1 MSQKVI
7 LASASPARLALL
19 RQSGIE
25 PQVIVGRVDEA
36 SPELADLPA
45 SKIASVLAIRKA
57 AMVAESLATDYSLSD
72 ETAPIL
78 VIGCDSVLDFQGHV
92 QGKPKNAKEAIERW
106 QAMRGL
112 SGVLYTGHSIIDLPT
127 GRTFNDTAKTT
138 IYFAEIDDAEIEAY
152 VASGE
157 PLRVAGAFTIDGLG
171 APFIDRIEGDP
182 SCVEGLSL
190 PLLRRAIYHF
200 GYSFRDFR

>member
-1 MSQKVI
+1 MRRKII

-19 RQSGIE
+19 RQCGIE
-25 PQVIVGRVDEA
+25 PQVIISHVDEDSA
-36 SPELADLPA
+36 ELADLPA
-45 SKIASVLAIRKA
+45 NKVSSVLAIRKA
-57 AMVAESLATDYSLSD
+57 RIVADALPADTDAT
-72 ETAPIL
+72 L
-78 VIGCDSVLDFQGHV
+78 VIGCDSVLDFHGQA
-92 QGKPKNAKEAIERW
+92 QGKPRNSAEAVARW

-112 SGVLYTGHSIIDLPT
+112 TGVLYTGHSIIDLPSH
-127 GRTFNDTAKTT
+127 RIFNDTAATQ
-138 IYFAEIDDAEIEAY
+138 IYFADISDAEIEAY

-200 GYSFRDFR
+200 GYLVSEFR

>member
-1 MSQKVI
+1 MKRKVI

-25 PQVIVGRVDEA
+25 PQVVVGQVDEE
-36 SPELADLPA
+36 SPELADFPA
-45 SKIASVLAIRKA
+45 SKIAGVLAIRKA
-57 AMVAESLATDYSLSD
+57 ATVAGSLPAGSSAT
-72 ETAPIL
+72 L
-78 VIGCDSVLDFQGHV
+78 VIGCDSVLDFQGRV
-92 QGKPKNAKEAIERW
+92 QGKPKNAEEAIARW
-106 QAMRGL
+106 HAMRGL

-127 GRTFNDTAKTT
+127 GRTFNDTAQTT
-138 IYFAEIDDAEIEAY
+138 VFFAEIADAEIEAY

-182 SCVEGLSL
+182 SCVAGLSL

-200 GYSFRDFR
+200 GYSVRDFR

>member
-1 MSQKVI
+1 MKKKII
-7 LASASPARLALL
+7 LASASPARLSLL
-19 RQSGIE
+19 RQVGIE
-25 PQVIVGRVDEA
+25 PQVILPRVDEE
-36 SPELADLPA
+36 SPELADFPA
-45 SKIASVLAIRKA
+45 SKVASVLAIRKA
-57 AMVAESLATDYSLSD
+57 AMVADALPKDVGAT
-72 ETAPIL
+72 L
-78 VIGCDSVLDFQGHV
+78 VIGCDSVLDFHGQV
-92 QGKPKNAKEAIERW
+92 QGKPKSTAEAINRW

-112 SGVLYTGHSIIDLPT
+112 SGVLYSGHSIIDLPT
-127 GRTFNDTAKTT
+127 GRTFNDTAQTT
-138 IYFAEIDDAEIEAY
+138 VYFADIDDAEIEAY

-171 APFIDRIEGDP
+171 SPFIDRIEGDP

>member
-19 RQSGIE
+19 RQCGIE
-25 PQVIVGRVDEA
+25 PRVIVSRVDET

-45 SKIASVLAIRKA
+45 SKIATVLAIRKA
-57 AMVAESLATDYSLSD
+57 AAVAESLVDSD
-72 ETAPIL
+72 DTASTL
-78 VIGCDSVLDFQGHV
+78 VIGCDSVLDFQGRVH
-92 QGKPKNAKEAIERW
+92 GKPKNAEEAIKRW
-106 QAMRGL
+106 QGMRGL

-127 GRTFNDTAKTT
+127 GRTFNDTAQTT
-138 IYFAEIDDAEIEAY
+138 IYFADIDDAEIEAY
-152 VASGE
+152 VATGE
-157 PLRVAGAFTIDGLG
+157 PLRVAGAFTIDGIG

-200 GYSFRDFR
+200 GYSLRDFR

>member
-1 MSQKVI
+1 MRRKVI

-19 RQSGIE
+19 RQCGIE
-25 PQVIVGRVDEA
+25 PQVIISRVDEDGA
-36 SPELADLPA
+36 ELADLPA
-45 SKIASVLAIRKA
+45 SKVASVLAIRKA
-57 AMVAESLATDYSLSD
+57 RRVADALPADADAT
-72 ETAPIL
+72 L
-78 VIGCDSVLDFQGHV
+78 VIGCDSVLDFHGQV
-92 QGKPKNAKEAIERW
+92 LGKPRNAADAIARW

-112 SGVLYTGHSIIDLPT
+112 TGVLYTGHSIIDLAS
-127 GRTFNDTAKTT
+127 RRIFNDVASTQV
-138 IYFAEIDDAEIEAY
+138 YFADISDAEIEAY

-200 GYSFRDFR
+200 GYSFSEFR

>member
-1 MSQKVI
+1 MKKKII

-25 PQVIVGRVDEA
+25 PQVIVARVDEQ

-45 SKIASVLAIRKA
+45 SKVASVLAIRKA
-57 AMVAESLATDYSLSD
+57 AMVADALPSESGAT
-72 ETAPIL
+72 L
-78 VIGCDSVLDFQGHV
+78 VIGCDSVLDFHGQV
-92 QGKPKNAKEAIERW
+92 QGKPRNETEAIQRW
-106 QAMRGL
+106 RAMRGL
-112 SGVLYTGHSIIDLPT
+112 SGVLYSGHSIIDLPT
-127 GRTFNDTAKTT
+127 GRTFNDTAQTT
-138 IYFAEIDDAEIEAY
+138 IYFADIDDAEIQGY

>member
-1 MSQKVI
+1 MNKIV

-19 RQSGIE
+19 RQCGIE
-25 PQVIVGRVDEA
+25 PDVIVSHVDEE

-57 AMVAESLATDYSLSD
+57 AAVAEVLLKEEELVDGLS
-72 ETAPIL
+72 TL
-78 VIGCDSVLDFQGHV
+78 VIGCDSVLEFQGHA
-92 QGKPKNAKEAIERW
+92 QGKPRNADEAIARW

-127 GRTFNDTAKTT
+127 GRTFNDTAATT
-138 IYFAEIDDAEIEAY
+138 IFFADIDDAEIAAY
-152 VASGE
+152 VGTGE

-190 PLLRRAIYHF
+190 PMLRRAIYHF
-200 GYSFRDFR
+200 GYAVRDFR

>member
-1 MSQKVI
+1 MKKSII

-25 PQVIVGRVDEA
+25 PQVIVGRVDEE

-45 SKIASVLAIRKA
+45 SKIARVLAIRKA
-57 AMVAESLATDYSLSD
+57 AMVAESLSSESAAT
-72 ETAPIL
+72 L
-78 VIGCDSVLDFQGHV
+78 VIGCDSVLDFHGHV
-92 QGKPKNAKEAIERW
+92 QGRPKSAREAIERW

-112 SGVLYTGHSIIDLPT
+112 SGVLYTGHSIIDVPT
-127 GRTFNDTAKTT
+127 GRTFNDTAQTT
-138 IYFAEIDDAEIEAY
+138 IYFADIDDAEIEAY

-200 GYSFRDFR
+200 GYSLRDFR

>member
-1 MSQKVI
+1 MKRKVI

-19 RQSGIE
+19 RQTGIE
-25 PQVIVGRVDEA
+25 PQVIVARVDEE

-45 SKIASVLAIRKA
+45 NKVASVLAIRKA
-57 AMVAESLATDYSLSD
+57 AMVAAALPSEPGAT
-72 ETAPIL
+72 L
-78 VIGCDSVLDFQGHV
+78 VIGCDSVLDFHGHV
-92 QGKPKNAKEAIERW
+92 QGKPKSSEEAIQRW
-106 QAMRGL
+106 RAMRGL

-127 GRTFNDTAKTT
+127 GRTFNDTAQTT
-138 IYFAEIDDAEIEAY
+138 VYFAQIDDAEIQAY

-190 PLLRRAIYHF
+190 PLLRRAVYHF
-200 GYSFRDFR
+200 GYSFSDFR

>member
-1 MSQKVI
+1 MNKIV

-25 PQVIVGRVDEA
+25 PEVIVSRIDEE
-36 SPELADLPA
+36 SPELADFPA

-57 AMVAESLATDYSLSD
+57 AAVAEVLLKGRDLGNTPAT
-72 ETAPIL
+72 L

-92 QGKPKNAKEAIERW
+92 QGKPRNTGEATERW

-127 GRTFNDTAKTT
+127 GRTFNDTAATT
-138 IYFAEIDDAEIEAY
+138 IFFAEIDDEEIAAY

-171 APFIDRIEGDP
+171 GPFIDRIEGDP

-190 PLLRRAIYHF
+190 PMLRRAIYHF
-200 GYSFRDFR
+200 GYAVRDFR

>member
-1 MSQKVI
+1 MKKRIV

-25 PQVIVGRVDEA
+25 PQVIVGQVDEE

-45 SKIASVLAIRKA
+45 NKIAGVLAIRKA
-57 AMVAESLATDYSLSD
+57 AMVADALPPDSGAT
-72 ETAPIL
+72 L
-78 VIGCDSVLDFQGHV
+78 VIGCDSVLDFQGQV
-92 QGKPKNAKEAIERW
+92 QGKPKSAKEAIERW

-112 SGVLYTGHSIIDLPT
+112 SGVLHTGHSIIDVPS
-127 GRTFNDTAKTT
+127 GRTFNDTADAT
-138 IYFAEIDDAEIEAY
+138 IYFADIDDAEIEAY

-200 GYSFRDFR
+200 GYSLRDFR

>member
-1 MSQKVI
+1 MKRSII

-25 PQVIVGRVDEA
+25 PQIVVGRVDEE

-45 SKIASVLAIRKA
+45 SKIAGVLAIRKA
-57 AMVAESLATDYSLSD
+57 ATVSDSLPDDSEAT
-72 ETAPIL
+72 L
-78 VIGCDSVLDFQGHV
+78 VIGCDSVLEFQGHIH
-92 QGKPKNAKEAIERW
+92 GKPKSAIEAIERW
-106 QAMRGL
+106 RAMRGL

-127 GRTFNDTAKTT
+127 GRTFNDTAQTT
-138 IYFAEIDDAEIEAY
+138 VYFAEIDDAEIESY

-190 PLLRRAIYHF
+190 PLLRQAIYYF

>member
-1 MSQKVI
+1 MTKRKVI
-7 LASASPARLALL
+7 LGSASPARLALL
-19 RQSGIE
+19 RQIGVE
-25 PQVIVGRVDEA
+25 PQVIVAGVDEE
-36 SPELADLPA
+36 SPELADFPA
-45 SKIASVLAIRKA
+45 ARIAGVLAIRKA
-57 AMVAESLATDYSLSD
+57 AAVAESLGGDSDAT
-72 ETAPIL
+72 L
-78 VIGCDSVLDFQGHV
+78 VIGCDSVLDFQGQV
-92 QGKPKNAKEAIERW
+92 QGKPRTASEATGRW

-127 GRTFNDTAKTT
+127 GRTFNDIAETT
-138 IYFAEIDDAEIEAY
+138 IYFADIDDDEITAY
-152 VASGE
+152 VESGE

-200 GYSFRDFR
+200 GYSMRDFR

>member
-1 MSQKVI
+1 MKRKVI

-25 PQVIVGRVDEA
+25 PQVIVADVDEE
-36 SPELADLPA
+36 SPELADFPA
-45 SKIASVLAIRKA
+45 SKVASVLAIRKA
-57 AMVAESLATDYSLSD
+57 ATVAKALPRSTED
-72 ETAPIL
+72 PL

-92 QGKPKNAKEAIERW
+92 QGKPKSAKEAIERW
-106 QAMRGL
+106 QSMRGL
-112 SGVLYTGHSIIDLPT
+112 SGILYTGHSIIDVAT
-127 GRTFNDTAKTT
+127 GRTFNDTAQTT
-138 IYFAEIDDAEIEAY
+138 VYFAHIDDAEIEAY